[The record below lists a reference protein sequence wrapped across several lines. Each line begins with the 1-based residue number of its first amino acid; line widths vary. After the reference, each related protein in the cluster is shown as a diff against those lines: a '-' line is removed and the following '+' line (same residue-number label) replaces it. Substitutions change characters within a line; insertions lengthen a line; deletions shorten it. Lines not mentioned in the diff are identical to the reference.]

1 MTRRLLVVDDDK
13 QMVRTLVDVVR
24 LHGWEADGAYSGEAA
39 VDAVRERDY
48 AIVLMDVRMTGINGL
63 EAFRAMKAV
72 RPGVRVI
79 LMTAYTAT
87 EILAEAEREGALR
100 ILSKP
105 VALAGLIEVLELA
118 TAESRCVLVVDD
130 DAAFLQTLAKVL
142 EQNGYATFTA
152 RTLDDALGMLESAS
166 PAAVVLDLRLNGVTA
181 PETVLAIKHVSPSV
195 ALILCSG
202 YGAALDETTSSMPPR
217 LIHASLHKPFSPN
230 ALLEILNEVFAA

>member
-1 MTRRLLVVDDDK
+1 VTHRLLVVDDDK

-24 LHGWEADGAYSGEAA
+24 LHGWEADGAHSGEAA
-39 VDAVRERDY
+39 VEAVRERDY
-48 AIVLMDVRMTGINGL
+48 AVVLMDVRMTGINGL
-63 EAFRAMKAV
+63 EAFKAMKAV

-105 VALAGLIEVLELA
+105 VALTGLIEILKQT
-118 TAESRCVLVVDD
+118 TAVSRGVLVVDD
-130 DAAFLQTLAKVL
+130 DAAFLKTLRQVL
-142 EQNGYATFTA
+142 EQNGYATLTA
-152 RTLDDALGMLESAS
+152 GTLDEALGMLESTS
-166 PAAVVLDLRLNGVTA
+166 PGAVVLDLRLDGITA

-202 YGAALDETTSSMPPR
+202 YSAALDETTSALSAR
-217 LIHASLHKPFSPN
+217 LIHARLHKPFSPN
-230 ALLEILNEVFAA
+230 VLLEILNEVFAA

>member
-1 MTRRLLVVDDDK
+1 
-13 QMVRTLVDVVR
+13 MVRTLVDVMR
-24 LHGWEADGAYSGEAA
+24 LHGWEADGAHSGEAA

-48 AIVLMDVRMTGINGL
+48 AVVLMDVRMTGINGL
-63 EAFRAMKAV
+63 EAFKAMKAV

-105 VALAGLIEVLELA
+105 VAVGELIEILKQA
-118 TAESRCVLVVDD
+118 TAASRAVLVVDD
-130 DAAFLQTLAKVL
+130 DTAFLKTLRMVL

-152 RTLDDALGMLESAS
+152 ATLDEALGMLESTS
-166 PAAVVLDLRLNGVTA
+166 PGAVVLDLRLNGITA
-181 PETVLAIKHVSPSV
+181 PETVLAIKHLSPSV

-202 YGAALDETTSSMPPR
+202 YGAALDETTSSMSPR
-217 LIHASLHKPFSPN
+217 LVHASLHKPFSPN

>member
-1 MTRRLLVVDDDK
+1 MTRRLLIVDDDK

-24 LHGWEADGAYSGEAA
+24 LHGWEADGAHSGEAA
-39 VDAVRERDY
+39 VEAVRAREY
-48 AIVLMDVRMTGINGL
+48 AVVLMDVRMTGINGL
-63 EAFRAMKAV
+63 EAFKAMKAV

-105 VALAGLIEVLELA
+105 VALTGLIEILKQT
-118 TAESRCVLVVDD
+118 TAVSRGVLVVDD
-130 DAAFLQTLAKVL
+130 DAAFLKTLRKVL
-142 EQNGYATFTA
+142 EENGYATFTA
-152 RTLDDALGMLESAS
+152 GTLDEALGMLESTS
-166 PAAVVLDLRLNGVTA
+166 PGAVVLDLRLDGITA

-202 YGAALDETTSSMPPR
+202 YSAALDETTSALSAR
-217 LIHASLHKPFSPN
+217 LIHARLHKPFSPD

>member
-1 MTRRLLVVDDDK
+1 VTHRLLVVDDDK

-24 LHGWEADGAYSGEAA
+24 LHGWEADGAHSGEAA
-39 VDAVRERDY
+39 VEAVRERDY
-48 AIVLMDVRMTGINGL
+48 AVVLMDVRMTGINGL
-63 EAFRAMKAV
+63 EAFKAMKAV

-105 VALAGLIEVLELA
+105 VALTGLIEILKQT
-118 TAESRCVLVVDD
+118 TAVSRGVLVVDD
-130 DAAFLQTLAKVL
+130 DAAFLKTLRQVL
-142 EQNGYATFTA
+142 EQNGYATLTA
-152 RTLDDALGMLESAS
+152 GTLDEALGMLESTS
-166 PAAVVLDLRLNGVTA
+166 PGAVVLDLRLDGITA

-202 YGAALDETTSSMPPR
+202 YSAALDETTSALSAR
-217 LIHASLHKPFSPN
+217 LIHARLHKPFSPN